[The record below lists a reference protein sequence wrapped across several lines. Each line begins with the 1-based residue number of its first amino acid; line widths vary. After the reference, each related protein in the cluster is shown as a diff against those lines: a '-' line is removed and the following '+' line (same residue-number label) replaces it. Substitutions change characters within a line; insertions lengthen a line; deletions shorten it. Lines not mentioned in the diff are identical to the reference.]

1 VKRASAFAIRRGGGL
16 TTWPEETR
24 KNPLAL
30 IRPFRAL
37 RYTAAAGP
45 LAELV
50 APPYDVID
58 EKERARLAAL
68 RATNAI
74 HLIRPVGDEPYRAA
88 AELLASWR
96 RSGAIAQDDEPAMLL
111 YAQRFPEH
119 DRVHERWGV
128 LAALKLEPFD
138 AGIVMPH
145 ERTLAGPKED
155 RLRLIRACRTNLSPI
170 FALVDTPLG
179 LARLAET
186 ATPLAEFRD
195 GAAVVHRVWRIE
207 DPAAHAALAHRVAA
221 EQVFIADG
229 HHRYEISLAFRDECR
244 RQRGADDEL
253 RAYDFVLCFLAST
266 RDEGLVVLPTHRL
279 LADSPPIESL
289 LERWRQVCSVEER
302 DDPALLWRELV
313 SRADAEGAP
322 SLGVLAHDSPR
333 CWLLSAAA
341 GAERELKRLAPE
353 LRSLEVSLLHEVV
366 LPEIP
371 NDRFGYTHDERE
383 AIAAVGSGAARLGI
397 LLPPPRVGDVLEI
410 SRAHLTMPQKSTY
423 FHPKVLTGL
432 AFHALD

>member
-1 VKRASAFAIRRGGGL
+1 MAR
-16 TTWPEETR
+16 
-24 KNPLAL
+24 

-37 RYTAAAGP
+37 RYTPAAGP

-58 EKERARLAAL
+58 EGERARLAAL
-68 RATNAI
+68 RATNVI
-74 HLIRPVGDEPYRAA
+74 HLIRPIGDEPYRAA
-88 AELLASWR
+88 AELLQSWR
-96 RSGAIAQDDEPAMLL
+96 REGVLAEDDEPAMLL
-111 YAQRFPEH
+111 YAQRFPLH
-119 DRVHERWGV
+119 DRVHERWGI

-138 AGIVMPH
+138 AGVVMPH
-145 ERTLAGPKED
+145 ERTLSGPKED

-179 LARLAET
+179 LARLA
-186 ATPLAEFRD
+186 ADARPLAEFRD
-195 GAAVVHRVWRIE
+195 RAGVTHRLWRIE
-207 DPAAHAALAHRVAA
+207 DPDVNAALATRVAS

-244 RQRGADDEL
+244 AKHGGDGTL
-253 RAYDFVLCFLAST
+253 RSYDFVLCFLAST

-279 LADSPPIESL
+279 LAEPPPLETL
-289 LERWRQVCSVEER
+289 LARWRELCSVEER

-313 SRADAEGAP
+313 ARGDAEGAP
-322 SLGVLAHDSPR
+322 SLGVLAHGSPR
-333 CWLLSAAA
+333 CWLVSPAA
-341 GAERELKRLAPE
+341 GAERELARLAPE

-366 LPEIP
+366 LPEVP
-371 NDRFGYTHDERE
+371 NDRFDYTHDERE
-383 AIAAVGSGAARLGI
+383 AIAAVASGAARLGF

-432 AFHALD
+432 AFHPLE

>member
-1 VKRASAFAIRRGGGL
+1 
-16 TTWPEETR
+16 
-24 KNPLAL
+24 LAL

-37 RYTAAAGP
+37 RYTEAAGP

-58 EKERARLAAL
+58 EAERARLAAQ
-68 RATNAI
+68 RETNAI
-74 HLIRPVGDEPYRAA
+74 HLIRPVGAEPYRAA
-88 AELLASWR
+88 AALLRSWR
-96 RSGAIAQDDEPAMLL
+96 QGGQLALDDAPAMLL
-111 YAQRFPEH
+111 YAQRFTEH

-128 LAALKLEPFD
+128 LVALKLEPFD
-138 AGIVMPH
+138 AGVVMPH

-155 RLRLIRACRTNLSPI
+155 RLRLIRECRTNLSPI

-179 LARLAET
+179 LARLADAAE
-186 ATPLAEFRD
+186 ALAEFRD
-195 GAAVVHRVWRIE
+195 RAGVTHRLWRIT
-207 DPAAHAALAHRVAA
+207 DPAVHAALAARVAA

-244 RQRGADDEL
+244 AKGAAGGGEL
-253 RAYDFVLCFLAST
+253 RPYDFVLSFLAST
-266 RDEGLVVLPTHRL
+266 RDEGLVVLPTHRM
-279 LADSPPIESL
+279 LADPPPLASL
-289 LERWRQVCSVEER
+289 LERWRALCSVEER

-313 SRADAEGAP
+313 ARADAEGAP
-322 SLGVLAHDSPR
+322 AVGVLAHGAAR
-333 CWLLSAAA
+333 CWLVSGAA
-341 GAERELKRLAPE
+341 GADRELARLAPE

-371 NDRFGYTHDERE
+371 NDRFEYTHDERE
-383 AIAAVGSGAARLGI
+383 AIAQVASGAARLAV

-432 AFHALD
+432 AFHPLE